1 MAAGRKNLDIIL
13 EIYIVAIVFIFAEEQ
28 INYLEEL
35 MQEEVKESMQEQV
48 SEEIPTSEEETPAV
62 LGGKRKKKYAL
73 IPVLIIL
80 FIILVI
86 IAGYFYATNS
96 PQIRHISKNAL
107 VVAKVDIP
115 KLIKKSGAMKKGEID
130 EEIISALE
138 DYNLE

>member
-35 MQEEVKESMQEQV
+35 MQEEEKESTQEQV

-62 LGGKRKKKYAL
+62 LEGKRKKKSAL
-73 IPVLIIL
+73 IPVLIVL
-80 FIILVI
+80 FIIIVV
-86 IAGYFYATNS
+86 IAGYYFATSS

-107 VVAKVDIP
+107 VVAKINLP
-115 KLIKKSGAMKKGEID
+115 QLLNKTGAMKKGDINED
-130 EEIISALE
+130 LISATP
-138 DYNLE
+138 